1 MFGHHAPLFVFS
13 HFLLASIYCTNCQ
26 LSRTSNS
33 FSQGNIH
40 ERHDQ
45 TGNTDVL
52 NPADLHPFCGMLSC
66 AMTRQAALV
75 LLFVLAWRKND
86 EDLEAPWG
94 YPA

>member
-13 HFLLASIYCTNCQ
+13 HIPLASIYCTNCQ

-66 AMTRQAALV
+66 AMHSPSCTCATIRLG
-75 LLFVLAWRKND
+75 
-86 EDLEAPWG
+86 LEKE
-94 YPA
+94 